1 MASNNKYR
9 RSNFMTEEEVDGVLE
24 QDLVKNNW
32 ELFEIKRPQTFFT
45 LTRSYIQRPDLLSL
59 KLYGKM
65 SYWWI
70 IAKHNQIDDWW
81 NDIEVTD
88 VIEVPNIR
96 DIEDWYSAVRKRRKV
111 NV

>member
-9 RSNFMTEEEVDGVLE
+9 RTNFMTEEEVDGVLE

-45 LTRSYIQRPDLLSL
+45 VSRSYIQRPDLLSL

-65 SYWWI
+65 SYWWLI
-70 IAKHNQIDDWW
+70 FKSNNIDDAW
-81 NDIEVTD
+81 NDLEVGD
-88 VIEVPNIR
+88 IISVPDIR
-96 DIEDWYSAVRKRRKV
+96 DIEDFYSSVRKRRKIL
-111 NV
+111 